1 MRKSKFF
8 IAILAMVFATLV
20 SVAIVSCKKDNES
33 KMPENKA
40 SEMSAFD
47 TNMDEYLISFKEKL
61 LSAQKGDE
69 SITIEQAQ
77 LDLGNL
83 LNFDFG
89 DANYASN
96 VYEYDTLYIALETN
110 GDSVDLLQLAK
121 AYNEAFAAIV
131 KAYRKVDLPEKSVYC
146 IICNIVETS
155 SKDGDSDNV
164 EVIVVYRGYDDNASS
179 EDVEGWRPKN
189 KGGTCSGELIGIWGA
204 PEVVASMLN
213 NNAGEYFCANGSRIY
228 FTEIY
233 PSHTNPISF
242 DLSDPNSPCGYR
254 LYLSWQPNQ
263 NHVCLPMSDCWY
275 YYNQA
280 RYLKSER
287 EYFNNYPSN
296 HLPIHCSIRHTDA
309 SFGTAQSPMLPYIW
323 ILDVDHG
330 KPNCS
335 GTGPTPEI

>member
-1 MRKSKFF
+1 MKTRKLYFAIIVMAIGA
-8 IAILAMVFATLV
+8 IA
-20 SVAIVSCKKDNES
+20 VAVVSCKKEKQEQTTN
-33 KMPENKA
+33 KMEQSAQSSEN
-40 SEMSAFD
+40 
-47 TNMDEYLISFKEKL
+47 TDEYLISFKEKL

-110 GDSVDLLQLAK
+110 GESVDLLQLAK

-233 PSHTNPISF
+233 PSYTNPISF

-287 EYFNNYPSN
+287 DYFNNYPSN

-323 ILDVDHG
+323 ILEVDHG